1 MENRKKKGIRK
12 YIPWVLLALLALLL
26 ALMPVLARN
35 AAAGAEATV
44 LQATA
49 QTGEVENTLAGGGT
63 LTAED
68 AVKVQVPAT
77 VEITEFLVANGDH
90 VEAGQPV
97 AKVNPVTVMSAIAEV
112 QENLESIAKQMYG
125 EFNGATHHY
134 IKAKAPGRVKAV
146 YARRDDEA
154 SRVVVEHGAL
164 AVISLDGLMK
174 VRILTALPIH
184 AGDSLVMRLSDG
196 KEYPGRVE
204 TALNGDLSVTMTDN
218 GPPLGGTVTAYTH
231 DGDVVGSGTLEVHS
245 PWSVLA
251 TDGTVFEVDI
261 HENQEITAGWTLFG
275 LTDMTGS
282 AEYRSLAAQHREYE
296 ELLQDLF
303 ALYTDDTVA
312 APETGFVSGIDRD
325 IIKNTA
331 AMDSKPVLKLLA
343 NETDGEENEGSE
355 DTSGDGS
362 GTSNNEEDIP
372 IFTTTIMVTG
382 VNGQYVSGFTF
393 SEGDDLKSIQT
404 LIKLMTKNNVPFT
417 TSGATFWEL
426 KDMIPVPSSYALEV
440 GDVIMINR
448 TTPPIAV
455 LKVGHQDIA
464 DEIDKAMSMMN
475 GGGMPDLSGYGG
487 LVLST
492 ETTEEDD
499 GLYDLEKTTIMQVTP
514 DKVMTISIDVD
525 ELDVLQY
532 ERGMKADVI
541 VDALPD
547 RSFTAEVEEIAAVGE
562 NSGGNSKYT
571 VKLRLDRAPDMLD
584 GMNASVIVHRGSATA
599 LLLPVEAVHD
609 RGSHSYVYTAL
620 DNKTGKPTVE
630 LEVQTGVS
638 DGQQVA
644 ITEGLTEGQ
653 AVFYEYYLPVE
664 SSPAG
669 PAAGMPGAPNGF
681 GRP

>member
-325 IIKNTA
+325 IIKKTA
-331 AMDSKPVLKLLA
+331 AGDSKPVLKLLA
-343 NETDGEENEGSE
+343 GGPSSFLIIDYDPGTRTANVLPAAGSPTNEQIEAIIALYKMKQITAQPLVIPETTDPEGYVPSQGDLVTILSDGSE
-355 DTSGDGS
+355 ETL
-362 GTSNNEEDIP
+362 
-372 IFTTTIMVTG
+372 IFSG
-382 VNGQYVSGFTF
+382 VNFGNLTMPESSG
-393 SEGDDLKSIQT
+393 
-404 LIKLMTKNNVPFT
+404 
-417 TSGATFWEL
+417 
-426 KDMIPVPSSYALEV
+426 PS
-440 GDVIMINR
+440 DWNIN
-448 TTPPIAV
+448 INI
-455 LKVGHQDIA
+455 GMDI
-464 DEIDKAMSMMN
+464 
-475 GGGMPDLSGYGG
+475 SGYA
-487 LVLST
+487 LST

>member
-112 QENLESIAKQMYG
+112 QENLESIAKQMYN

-146 YARRDDEA
+146 YAQRDDEA

-312 APETGFVSGIDRD
+312 APETGFVSGIDKD
-325 IIKNTA
+325 IIKKTA
-331 AMDSKPVLKLLA
+331 AGDSKPVLKLLA
-343 NETDGEENEGSE
+343 SGLSSENTQNE
-355 DTSGDGS
+355 
-362 GTSNNEEDIP
+362 NNEETAIPTKLFLVKTVFGNMISGIP
-372 IFTTTIMVTG
+372 INEGDLANLSTQQVMSVLMPSATDISLNIQNAKKPDGTVLSIGDIIMVDTVENNSSPTVLTKTG
-382 VNGQYVSGFTF
+382 QNAL
-393 SEGDDLKSIQT
+393 EI
-404 LIKLMTKNNVPFT
+404 IKNNSHQASGGW
-417 TSGATFWEL
+417 SGAGF
-426 KDMIPVPSSYALEV
+426 DFDISGYAL
-440 GDVIMINR
+440 
-448 TTPPIAV
+448 P
-455 LKVGHQDIA
+455 
-464 DEIDKAMSMMN
+464 
-475 GGGMPDLSGYGG
+475 
-487 LVLST
+487 T